1 MKRFRISAPPFLKEM
16 LRAFKNRNYRLF
28 FAGQGISLIGTWMQ
42 QIAMGWYVYRLTNSS
57 FLLGLVA
64 FSANI
69 PSFFLTPVAGV
80 LSDRYNRHKML
91 IFTQSFAM
99 LQASILAFL
108 VLNHYATITHI
119 ICLCLFLGTVNAFD
133 APIRQAF
140 VADLI
145 ENRNDLGNAI
155 ALNSGMFNSARL
167 IGPSVA
173 GLLISYAGEGVCFLI
188 NALSYIAVLTSL
200 SLMKLKPR
208 VISPQNESPVKN
220 LKEGFSYAYN
230 HRPIRMVLTL
240 VANISIMGMAYSV
253 LLPVFARDILHGGP
267 NTLGF
272 LMGAVGIG
280 AVVGAGFM
288 ASRKN
293 PAGFSSIIPRSSSI
307 FGISLMLFSFS
318 ETYWLSLIFMFCAG
332 FGMMTN
338 MACCNTLIQTI
349 SDEDKRGRVISLYVF
364 AFIGMAPFG
373 SLASGWLS
381 SHIGAPRTLLL
392 CGTACLMGGLNF
404 ARGQAYFREAT
415 RPVFIKKGLIKE

>member
-1 MKRFRISAPPFLKEM
+1 M

-28 FAGQGISLIGTWMQ
+28 FAGQGVSLIGTWMQ
-42 QIAMGWYVYRLTNSS
+42 QIAMGWYVYRITNSS

-80 LSDRYNRHKML
+80 LADRYNRHKML
-91 IFTQSFAM
+91 LITQTLAM
-99 LQASILAFL
+99 LQASTLAFL
-108 VLNHYATITHI
+108 VLKHHPTITHI
-119 ICLCLFLGTVNAFD
+119 ICLCLCLGTINAFD

-145 ENRNDLGNAI
+145 ENKNDLGNAI
-155 ALNSGMFNSARL
+155 ALNSAMFNSARL
-167 IGPSVA
+167 IGPSIA
-173 GLLISYAGEGVCFLI
+173 GLLITYTGEGVCFLI
-188 NALSYIAVLTSL
+188 NAFSYIAVLTSL
-200 SLMKLKPR
+200 SLMEITPR
-208 VISPQNESPVKN
+208 VLSIKHGSPLKN

-230 HRPIRMVLTL
+230 YRPIRMILSL
-240 VANISIMGMAYSV
+240 VALISVMGMAYSV

-267 NTLGF
+267 RTLGF
-272 LMGAVGIG
+272 LMGAVGTG
-280 AVVGAGFM
+280 AIVGAGFL

-293 PAGFSSIIPRSSSI
+293 PAGLSAVIPRSSSI

-318 ETYWLSLIFMFCAG
+318 EIYWLSMLLMFCAG

-338 MACCNTLIQTI
+338 MASCNTLLQTI
-349 SDEDKRGRVISLYVF
+349 SDEDKRGRVVSLYVM
-364 AFIGMAPFG
+364 AFVGMAPFG

-381 SHIGAPRTLLL
+381 SHIGAQRTLFL
-392 CGTACLMGGLNF
+392 CGFACLLGALNF
-404 ARGQAYFREAT
+404 ARGQAYFREVT

>member
-1 MKRFRISAPPFLKEM
+1 M
-16 LRAFKNRNYRLF
+16 LRAFRSRNYRLYF
-28 FAGQGISLIGTWMQ
+28 VGQGVSLIGTWMQ

-80 LSDRYNRHKML
+80 LADRYNRHKML
-91 IFTQSFAM
+91 LITQSFSM

-108 VLNHYATITHI
+108 VLRHHPSIVHI
-119 ICLCLFLGTVNAFD
+119 LSLSLFIGIVNAFD
-133 APIRQAF
+133 TPIRQSL

-155 ALNSGMFNSARL
+155 ALNSAMFNSARL

-173 GLLISYAGEGVCFLI
+173 GILISYAGEGFCFLI

-200 SLMKLKPR
+200 SLMKIKPR
-208 VISPQNESPVKN
+208 AASLKNESPIKN

-230 HRPIRMVLTL
+230 FRPIRMVLTL
-240 VANISIMGMAYSV
+240 VALISTMGMAYNV

-272 LMGAVGIG
+272 LMGAVGVGAIAG
-280 AVVGAGFM
+280 AVFM

-293 PAGFSSIIPRSSSI
+293 PAGFSAIIPRSSSI

-318 ETYWLSLIFMFCAG
+318 ETYRLSMLLMFCVGA
-332 FGMMTN
+332 GMMTN
-338 MACCNTLIQTI
+338 MASCNTLLQTI
-349 SDEDKRGRVISLYVF
+349 SDEDKRGRVISLYVLAF
-364 AFIGMAPFG
+364 AGMAPFG
-373 SLASGWLS
+373 SLAAGWLS
-381 SHIGAPRTLLL
+381 SRIGAPHTLFL
-392 CGTACLMGGLNF
+392 CGLSCLIGGLNF
-404 ARGQAYFREAT
+404 ARGQAGFLKAA
-415 RPVFIKKGLIKE
+415 RPVFIKKGFIKE

>member
-1 MKRFRISAPPFLKEM
+1 LKRFRFSAPPFLKEM
-16 LRAFKNRNYRLF
+16 LRAFRNRNYRLF

-80 LSDRYNRHKML
+80 LADRYNRHKML
-91 IFTQSFAM
+91 LITQSMAM
-99 LQASILAFL
+99 LQASTLAFL
-108 VLNHYATITHI
+108 VLKHNPTITHI
-119 ICLCLFLGTVNAFD
+119 ICLCLCLGTINAFD
-133 APIRQAF
+133 APFRQAF
-140 VADLI
+140 VSDLI

-155 ALNSGMFNSARL
+155 ALNSAMFNSARL
-167 IGPSVA
+167 IGPSIA
-173 GLLISYAGEGVCFLI
+173 GLLINYTGEGVCFLI

-200 SLMKLKPR
+200 SLMKITPR
-208 VISPQNESPVKN
+208 AVSIKNESPLKN

-230 HRPIRMVLTL
+230 YRPIRMILSL
-240 VANISIMGMAYSV
+240 VALISVMGMAYSV

-272 LMGAVGIG
+272 LMGAVGTG
-280 AVVGAGFM
+280 AIVGAGFL

-293 PAGFSSIIPRSSSI
+293 PAGLSAVIPRSSSI

-318 ETYWLSLIFMFCAG
+318 ETYWLSLLLMFCAG

-338 MACCNTLIQTI
+338 MASCNTLLQTI
-349 SDEDKRGRVISLYVF
+349 SDEDKRGRVVSLYVM
-364 AFIGMAPFG
+364 AFVGMAPFG
-373 SLASGWLS
+373 SLASGWVS
-381 SHIGAPRTLLL
+381 SRIGAQRTLLM
-392 CGTACLMGGLNF
+392 CGIACFMGALNF